1 MSNKCLAIFTL
12 ERFMEANETNFRGWT
27 PVAELKNLYGGDKQ
41 TLYFSAQENIL
52 AIMFKYS
59 NFEMQCSEEN
69 AISLTQLMLHK
80 TLLVEFCEETRTFAC
95 VGYQASPEDHQRA
108 LEVVM
113 DDTISTTKL
122 RYCEH
127 IYNYSICHDVM
138 EMDYADG
145 RKAFFNI
152 SEQIDEKERLYQK
165 MRQRVPVESRMQ
177 PAEVIY
183 RGDKEMFGRVQGGSM
198 FLLRTGRNSWELV
211 NAWVFKD
218 RMGKLMDL
226 NRELNDMKDDIHIM
240 MNVANGK

>member
-1 MSNKCLAIFTL
+1 MSDKCLAIFTL

-27 PVAELKNLYGGDKQ
+27 PLAELKNLYGGDKQ
-41 TLYFSAQENIL
+41 TLYFSAQENNL

-59 NFEMQCSEEN
+59 NFYMSCSLEN
-69 AISLTQLMLHK
+69 TISLTQLMLHK

-113 DDTISTTKL
+113 DDTVSTTKL

-138 EMDYADG
+138 EMDFADG

-152 SEQIDEKERLYQK
+152 SEQTDEKERLYQK
-165 MRQRVPVESRMQ
+165 LRQRVPVESRMQ
-177 PAEVIY
+177 SAEVIY
-183 RGDKEMFGRVQGGSM
+183 HGDKEMFDRVQGGSM

-211 NAWVFKD
+211 NAWIFKD
-218 RMGKLMDL
+218 RMSKLMDL

-240 MNVANGK
+240 INVANGK